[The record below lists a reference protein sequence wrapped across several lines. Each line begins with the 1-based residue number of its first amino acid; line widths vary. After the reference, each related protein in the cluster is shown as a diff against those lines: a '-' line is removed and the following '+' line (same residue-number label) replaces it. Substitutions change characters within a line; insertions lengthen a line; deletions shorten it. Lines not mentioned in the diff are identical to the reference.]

1 MAEREFDHWQPITED
16 DAAIEAALEEANIP
30 TLMVALVHL
39 TGDTS
44 LLRSGIHPQ
53 ASLFGD
59 AQGGIS
65 LEDQASMKAKAL
77 SALRAYRDQA
87 AEGQLPPL
95 PDKALIHEM
104 MNFLVG
110 EELPSAY
117 IEFLESELSLHGE
130 DPFGQ
135 PAIDAIPAAAREAF
149 NVVIIGSGMSGILA
163 AIRLQNAGIP
173 YTIVEK
179 NADVGG
185 TWLQNTY
192 PGCRVDS
199 PNHTYSY
206 SFAPKDWPQHFSPQ
220 KVLLDYF
227 EQVATDYKIRD
238 KIMFN
243 TEVTKAAYDDVSAGW
258 QVHVTGADG
267 GTSVLNANAVITA
280 VGQLNRPSYPDI
292 EGFGSFVG
300 PAFHS
305 GVWDHSIDLK
315 GKRIGVIGTGAS
327 AFQFIPE
334 IAKEAADVVVFQRTP
349 PWIAPREE
357 YHDDIPQGKHWLL
370 NKVPFYAKWFRFL
383 TFWRTS
389 EGLLAAVKKDPAWHE
404 PQSVGPE
411 NEELRV
417 MLTEYIRAMVG
428 DDPALFEKAV
438 PNYPP
443 AGKRMLVDNGTWL
456 TALKRDNVHVI
467 TDPIAAINEEGLKT
481 EAGMQYDVDVIIY
494 GTGFH
499 ANKFLWPMEI
509 KGKDGVDLQEHW
521 QGDPRAYLG
530 ITIPQFPNLFCMYG
544 PNTNIVVN
552 GSIIF
557 FSECEMRYILGCMAL
572 LMEKGHKALDCKQ
585 DVHDKYNEM
594 IDAGNLN
601 MAWGAPNVNSW
612 YKNEKGRVTQNW
624 PFSLREFW
632 EQTRSPDPETFRF
645 IDAADSKAS

>member
-1 MAEREFDHWQPITED
+1 MAERQFDHWQPITED

-39 TGDTS
+39 TGDAS
-44 LLRSGIHPQ
+44 LLRSDIQPE

-65 LEDQASMKAKAL
+65 PSDQANMRAKAL
-77 SALRAYRDQA
+77 AALRAYRDKNEA
-87 AEGQLPPL
+87 GDGQLPPL

-110 EELPSAY
+110 EELPAAY

-135 PAIDAIPAAAREAF
+135 PAIDAIPAAQREAF
-149 NVVIIGSGMSGILA
+149 EVVIIGSGMSGILA
-163 AIRLQNAGIP
+163 AIRLQNAGIA

-220 KVLLDYF
+220 KVLLSYF

-238 KIMFN
+238 KIMFD
-243 TEVTKAAYDDVSAGW
+243 TEVTKAQFNDVTAGW
-258 QVHVTGADG
+258 QVHVTSADG
-267 GTSVLNANAVITA
+267 GTSVLEASAVITA

-292 EGFGSFVG
+292 EGIDSFEG

-315 GKRIGVIGTGAS
+315 GKRVGVIGTGAS

-334 IAKEAADVVVFQRTP
+334 IAKEAAEVVVFQRTP

-389 EGLLAAVKKDPAWHE
+389 EGLLAAAKKDPTWH
-404 PQSVGPE
+404 QTLSVGPE

-417 MLTEYIRAMVG
+417 MLTEYIRSMVG
-428 DDPALFEKAV
+428 EDPSLFHKAV
-438 PNYPP
+438 PDYPP

-456 TALKRDNVHVI
+456 TALKRDNVYVI

-481 EAGMQYDVDVIIY
+481 RAGMQYDVDVIIY

-509 KGKDGVDLQEHW
+509 KGRDGVDLQDHW

-557 FSECEMRYILGCMAL
+557 FSECEMRYILGCLAL
-572 LMEKGHKALDCKQ
+572 LMKTGHKALDCKQ
-585 DVHDKYNEM
+585 DVHDKYNEY

-632 EQTRSPDPETFRF
+632 EQTRSPDPEAFRF
-645 IDAADSKAS
+645 IDAK